1 MIRWCSLPI
10 LLAIAAPLRADDLRV
25 FPPSMNL
32 QSPNGTQRLVVVT
45 EEKGQSTQFHPVGIQ
60 YRSTN
65 THVATITSEGIV
77 TAVAPGTTTVTAT
90 IGDRAASATV
100 TVTGPMKPGQWSFTR
115 HVIPTLTRSGCN
127 SGACHGALAGKGGF
141 KLSLRGFDP
150 DADWFAMTRQASA
163 RRVDTAEP
171 VASLLLKKALRQI
184 PHGGGTRFAD
194 DSIYFKVFS
203 DWITNG
209 AKGPNTGDAV
219 PVSIDLFPKS
229 ILGTPHS
236 KARLIVVAR
245 YADGHTE
252 DVTQWAKFVSSEEQV
267 AAVDEDGVVTVAG
280 SGVSGL
286 SVVYGTSVA
295 TATVTVPYANR
306 VEPSAF
312 AKRPGQSFIDGHI
325 LDKLA
330 ELNLPPSPQAT
341 DHEFVRRAFLDV
353 CGILPTPDEL
363 QEYITDKSPDKRA
376 RLIDNLLNRKE
387 YVDYWTYRW
396 SDLFL
401 VSTRELPQAATWA
414 FYRSLRQAVADNQPW
429 DRVARQILTASGSTL
444 QNGYANYF
452 MLHKDPAK
460 LAETTALTFLGTSIG
475 CAKCHNHPLEKWTQD
490 EYWAFANLFSRVAIK
505 NGDAGEN
512 IVSSSPHG
520 NALHLRRGTA
530 MPPAPLGGTAIPLD
544 SPLDRRKAFADWLTA
559 KKNPFFTKAIVN
571 RIWKAYMGRGLV
583 EAEDDLRAT
592 NPPSNPALFDALAAD
607 FIANGYDVKKLM
619 RQILTSDAYARSS
632 RPTKENT
639 ADDRFY
645 SRYFVRRLPAE
656 VILDAYSAITNVPTP
671 FDEASAGPSNGTV
684 KKTDYPS
691 GTRAVQLPDTLL
703 LSPFL
708 DQFGRPE
715 RLQTCA
721 CERTADSSV
730 SQALHVSNG
739 KTLNDKL
746 RNDHSIVRQWLAD
759 KLDDHE
765 VIRRAFVLTLGRPPT
780 VAERAKYFDV
790 LKSVESPLAKR
801 ETIEDLLW
809 ALLTGREFLFNH

>member
-1 MIRWCSLPI
+1 MVS
-10 LLAIAAPLRADDLRV
+10 ASGVVSAV
-25 FPPSMNL
+25 G
-32 QSPNGTQRLVVVT
+32 NG
-45 EEKGQSTQFHPVGIQ
+45 E
-60 YRSTN
+60 
-65 THVATITSEGIV
+65 ATITAAANGQSAKLTVIV
-77 TAVAPGTTTVTAT
+77 T
-90 IGDRAASATV
+90 DAAKNAE
-100 TVTGPMKPGQWSFTR
+100 WSFTR

-141 KLSLRGFDP
+141 KLSLRGFNP

-163 RRVDTAEP
+163 RRVDTSEP
-171 VASLLLKKALRQI
+171 AASLVLKKALRQI

-194 DSIYFKVFS
+194 DSIYFNVFS
-203 DWITNG
+203 KWIASG
-209 AKGPNTGDAV
+209 AKGPSAGEAV
-219 PVSIDLFPKS
+219 PVGIDLYPKS
-229 ILGTPHS
+229 ILGTLKS
-236 KARLIVVAR
+236 KDRLIVVAR

-267 AAVDEDGVVTVAG
+267 ATVDEDGVVTVAG

-306 VEPSAF
+306 LESSAF

-330 ELNLPPSPQAT
+330 ELNLPPSPSAT
-341 DHEFVRRAFLDV
+341 DHEFVRRAYLDV
-353 CGILPTPDEL
+353 CGILPTPDEH
-363 QEYITDKSPDKRA
+363 QQYVADKSPEKRA
-376 RLIDNLLNRKE
+376 RLIDNLLNRTE

-452 MLHKDPAK
+452 ILHKDPAK

-520 NALHLRRGTA
+520 NALHLRRGTP
-530 MPPAPLGGTAIPLD
+530 MPPAPLGGTALTLD
-544 SPLDRRKAFADWLTA
+544 SPNDRRKAFADWLTA
-559 KKNPFFTKAIVN
+559 KENPFFAKAVVN
-571 RIWKAYMGRGLV
+571 RVWKAYMGRGLV

-607 FIANGYDVKKLM
+607 FAANGYDVKKLM

-632 RPTKENT
+632 RPTKENA

-746 RNDHSIVRQWLAD
+746 RHEKSIVRTWLTEKASD
-759 KLDDHE
+759 RDIVGRSFILS
-765 VIRRAFVLTLGRPPT
+765 LGRPPSA
-780 VAERAKYFDV
+780 AELAKYLDV
-790 LKSVESPLAKR
+790 LKAADSPQSKR
-801 ETIEDLLW
+801 ETVEDILW
-809 ALLTGREFLFNH
+809 ALMTGREFLFNH